1 MIIASIRITGYRGP
15 QTNTLYLPPGEY
27 TVGDFDIAAHTVPEA
42 LARYLVDTGQV
53 TAYAV
58 QAEEPPP
65 GETGQEP
72 LVESALEEPTADAPD
87 SGEEIAIT
95 GEATM
100 ALEAPDPWQPLPV
113 MDEAARQDA
122 LAELE
127 AMTVDELRDLAAR
140 QGVELPVYRLKK
152 ADLIALLM
160 P

>member
-15 QTNTLYLPPGEY
+15 QTNNLFLPPGEY
-27 TVGDFDIAAHTVPEA
+27 TVGDFDIAAHTVPDA
-42 LARYLVDTGQV
+42 LARYLIDTGQV

-58 QAEEPPP
+58 QAEAPLP
-65 GETGQEP
+65 GEGYTP
-72 LVESALEEPTADAPD
+72 AESAPEGSETDATPTDAPED
-87 SGEEIAIT
+87 LLTET
-95 GEATM
+95 
-100 ALEAPDPWQPLPV
+100 PDPPIPWQPLPV
-113 MDEAARQDA
+113 LDEAARQDA